1 MKTER
6 QAAISCLL
14 DMNCIPVGMEQFS
27 ASSLNQWEYIKKMID
42 MIDYYLLIVAGKYG
56 SIDPEENISY
66 TEKEYRYAVAKKMP
80 ILAFLHQNIDLLPVI
95 KVGATDEERE
105 RVKNFHST
113 VKAAGRLVDFY
124 SNEEEL

>member
-1 MKTER
+1 M
-6 QAAISCLL
+6 S
-14 DMNCIPVGMEQFS
+14 
-27 ASSLNQWEYIKKMID
+27 
-42 MIDYYLLIVAGKYG
+42 DYYLLIVAGKYG

-124 SNEEEL
+124 SNEEEFWKKLNKHK